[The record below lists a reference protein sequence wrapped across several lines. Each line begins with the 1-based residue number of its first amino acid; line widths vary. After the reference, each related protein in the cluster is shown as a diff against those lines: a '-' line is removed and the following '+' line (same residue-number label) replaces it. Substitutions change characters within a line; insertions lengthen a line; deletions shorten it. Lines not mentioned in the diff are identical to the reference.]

1 MKAALSS
8 LLSRRISHAIG
19 NGIFPELLFG
29 PSATDAKQGK
39 DDLTMQRL
47 RFASFVLLFACV
59 FACSMASA
67 GVMYTYSGG
76 QNPGCGGGCIDGM
89 MFQFTVGSFLVPNKG
104 LPPFN
109 QPQVPT
115 SQFTSYAY
123 PNPNFLGIAF
133 FTLTG
138 NSDGI
143 AFEEPNTDYFVYFP
157 EGSLANYGTY
167 SQIFFG
173 QGTLVLSPAA
183 IPEPSSLILL
193 ASGGLGLFAAAR
205 RRLQKL

>member
-1 MKAALSS
+1 M
-8 LLSRRISHAIG
+8 R
-19 NGIFPELLFG
+19 
-29 PSATDAKQGK
+29 
-39 DDLTMQRL
+39 RL
-47 RFASFVLLFACV
+47 RFASFLLF
-59 FACSMASA
+59 FACFLAGSIASA
-67 GVMYTYSGG
+67 GVMYSYSGG

-89 MFQFTVGSFLVPNKG
+89 MFQFTVASFLVPHNG
-104 LPPFN
+104 LPPFD

-123 PNPNFLGIAF
+123 PHANFLGIAF

-143 AFEEPNTDYFVYFP
+143 AFEEPGTEYFVYFP

-173 QGTLVLSPAA
+173 KGTLVLSPVAV
-183 IPEPSSLILL
+183 PEPSGLFLL
-193 ASGGLGLFAAAR
+193 ASGGLGLFGAAR
-205 RRLQKL
+205 RLWQKF